1 MSDLTGFPAL
11 RRGFVLNNF
20 YANLPLQIKNHTGM
34 FHTILTLSYI
44 IPNIYLFVRI
54 RQLFI
59 RKEQRI
65 YYLLIYLL
73 LFLVYPVSNLL
84 NEGASAL
91 AARILSAIA
100 DYLLPFFLYLFIFVL
115 LLDLLLL
122 VNVMFRMV
130 PREKIKSRSFRNG
143 GLATVVFCSLA
154 VVIAGIINFNTI
166 RTTQYQISI
175 PGKLSGISHL
185 RIAFVSDFHLQ
196 EGTSLHFVEK
206 FVSKIDSIRP
216 DLMLFGGDIVEGDRN
231 DENMERFERLFS
243 SIKPRYGVYG
253 VLGNHEYYASQDKGS
268 FFTKSGIEILSDSV
282 VILGSSIILVGRN
295 DSHTRT
301 RKSVEEIMRTVP
313 DSLPVVLIDHRPT
326 EIGQIS
332 KTSADVVLS
341 GHTHNG
347 QLFPINLI
355 TRRIYELSYRYMKKG
370 ENHFFVSS
378 GIRLWGPPVRT
389 IGKSEIIVIDI
400 SLTRDKPGTAS
411 DPDHS

>member
-1 MSDLTGFPAL
+1 
-11 RRGFVLNNF
+11 
-20 YANLPLQIKNHTGM
+20 M
-34 FHTILTLSYI
+34 FHTILTLSYV

-54 RQLFI
+54 WQLFI
-59 RKEQRI
+59 RKDQRI

-73 LFLVYPVSNLL
+73 LFLAYPVSNLFH
-84 NEGASAL
+84 EGSTAL
-91 AARILSAIA
+91 AVRILSVIA

-115 LLDLLLL
+115 LLDILLL
-122 VNVMFRMV
+122 VNVMFRIV
-130 PREKIKSRSFRNG
+130 PSEKIKSRSFRGG
-143 GLATVVFCSLA
+143 GLAFVVFCSVA
-154 VVIAGIINFNTI
+154 IVIAGIINFNTI
-166 RTTQYQISI
+166 RTTKYKITI
-175 PGKLSGISHL
+175 TGKSTVISHL

-196 EGTSLHFVEK
+196 EGTSIHFVEK

-231 DENMERFERLFS
+231 DENMEHFERLFS

-253 VLGNHEYYASQDKGS
+253 VLGNHEYYARQDKGS
-268 FFTKSGIEILSDSV
+268 FFSRSGIEILSDSV
-282 VILGSSIILVGRN
+282 VIIDSSIILVGRN

-326 EIGQIS
+326 EISQIS

-355 TRRIYELSYRYMKKG
+355 TRRVYELSYRHMKKG
-370 ENHFFVSS
+370 ETHFFVSS

-389 IGKSEIIVIDI
+389 VGKSEIMVIDI
-400 SLTRDKPGTAS
+400 SLTKDIPVTAIN
-411 DPDHS
+411 PDQN